1 MNGWEKFWGS
11 GEDITVLQMSVRA
24 FCIFFITLL
33 LIRLSGMRTF
43 GKNTA
48 FDIIITIML
57 GAILSRGITGASS
70 FSAVVAAAAV
80 MVIIHRVLAM
90 MSMNSPSISK
100 IIEGESRLLYKNGK
114 IQWKNMKRSSL
125 SLHDLEESIRQ
136 ELNENSFDNIDEIYI
151 ESNGKISVVKKE
163 DR

>member
-1 MNGWEKFWGS
+1 M
-11 GEDITVLQMSVRA
+11 
-24 FCIFFITLL
+24 FFITLL

-163 DR
+163 GR

>member
-11 GEDITVLQMSVRA
+11 GEDLTALQMSVRA
-24 FCIFFITLL
+24 VCMFFITLL

-90 MSMNSPSISK
+90 ISMNSPSISK

-151 ESNGKISVVKKE
+151 ESNGKISVIKKE
-163 DR
+163 DG

>member
-1 MNGWEKFWGS
+1 MNGWEKFWGT
-11 GEDITVLQMSVRA
+11 GEDLTVLQMSVRA
-24 FCIFFITLL
+24 VCIFFITLL

-43 GKNTA
+43 GKKSA

-70 FSAVVAAAAV
+70 FGGVVAAAAV
-80 MVIIHRVLAM
+80 MVVIHRVVALI
-90 MSMNSPSISK
+90 SMRSPFIAK
-100 IIEGESRLLYKNGK
+100 IVEGESLLLYKNNK

-125 SLHDLEESIRQ
+125 SLHDLQESIR
-136 ELNENSFDNIDEIYI
+136 EKINENSFDNVHEIYI

-163 DR
+163 NG

>member
-11 GEDITVLQMSVRA
+11 GEDLTALQMSVRA
-24 FCIFFITLL
+24 LCMFFITLL

-163 DR
+163 GR

>member
-1 MNGWEKFWGS
+1 M
-11 GEDITVLQMSVRA
+11 
-24 FCIFFITLL
+24 FFITLL

>member
-1 MNGWEKFWGS
+1 MNGWEKFWGT
-11 GEDITVLQMSVRA
+11 GEDLTVLQMSVRA
-24 FCIFFITLL
+24 LCMFFITLL

>member
-11 GEDITVLQMSVRA
+11 GEDLTALQMSVRA
-24 FCIFFITLL
+24 LCMFFITLL